1 MPPIKPR
8 TNRLPH
14 AQNPTQKSIAYSEFP
29 INNLAEPIRR
39 SKTVYVIVFSKNGN
53 RAERRSASQRNLF
66 YRLQKIPHLD
76 YTFSRN
82 VVSHHTDRE
91 TLENS
96 TRLGERKYRDRLVS
110 WIICGENS
118 EHLALRSTHR
128 VLTGLVAFNSLPV
141 RLSASSSFFS
151 EYIRACMHT
160 CMMHM

>member
-29 INNLAEPIRR
+29 INNLAKPIRR
-39 SKTVYVIVFSKNGN
+39 SKTAYVIVFSKNGN
-53 RAERRSASQRNLF
+53 RAERRTASQRNLF
-66 YRLQKIPHLD
+66 YRLEKIPHLD

-96 TRLGERKYRDRLVS
+96 TTTRRERIQGLFSVVDHMRRKQRTLS
-110 WIICGENS
+110 T
-118 EHLALRSTHR
+118 THR

-151 EYIRACMHT
+151 EYIRARIHA
-160 CMMHM
+160 